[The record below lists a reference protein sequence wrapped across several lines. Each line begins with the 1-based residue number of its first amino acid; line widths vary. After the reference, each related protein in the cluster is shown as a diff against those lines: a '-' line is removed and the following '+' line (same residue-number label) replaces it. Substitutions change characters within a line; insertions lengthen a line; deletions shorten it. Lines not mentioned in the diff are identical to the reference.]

1 MQGQSKIENL
11 KSKIDT
17 ALAWT
22 VIVVMAVLVIDVL
35 WQVFTRFVLRDPSSF
50 TEELARYL
58 LIWVGLLGAS
68 YAAGKRMHLALDLLP
83 MKLKGRRKRYLEIFI
98 EGCTL
103 VFAFFAL
110 VVGGARLVWV
120 TLYLGQTSAALQI
133 PLGYVY
139 LAVPLSGLLI
149 MFYAAYAMAEQI
161 QALRGAPPDSSVDA
175 RPSPL
180 PLE

>member
-1 MQGQSKIENL
+1 MQGQSKIQQL
-11 KSKIDT
+11 KSIIDR
-17 ALAWT
+17 ALAWL
-22 VIVVMAVLVIDVL
+22 VIVVMASLVIDVL
-35 WQVFTRFVLRDPSSF
+35 WQVFTRFVLSTPSSF
-50 TEELARYL
+50 AEELARYL

-103 VFAFFAL
+103 VFAFFVL

-120 TLYLGQTSAALQI
+120 TLFLGQTSAALQI

-139 LAVPLSGLLI
+139 LAIPLSGLLI
-149 MFYAAYAMAEQI
+149 MFYAVYAMGEQI
-161 QALRGAPPDSSVDA
+161 RALRGAPP
-175 RPSPL
+175 
-180 PLE
+180 